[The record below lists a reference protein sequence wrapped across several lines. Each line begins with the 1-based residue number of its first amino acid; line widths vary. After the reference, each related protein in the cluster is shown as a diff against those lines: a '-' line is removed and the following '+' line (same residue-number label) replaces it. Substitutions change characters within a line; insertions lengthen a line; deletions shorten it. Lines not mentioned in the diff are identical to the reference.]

1 MLPFNAMLYRRV
13 GAVGAV
19 IANGQSWIVS
29 DGAID
34 AAPQARY
41 TAQANGSS
49 SYIGDSATISDWR
62 TPTAT
67 GAGDAV
73 WVEFTLSS
81 GSTPNIGT
89 LNTRQQLTSARDIGL
104 TRLSAGTSSCV
115 VLVKFYDAA
124 SGGNLLGS
132 NTLTL
137 TATRTNT

>member
-19 IANGQSWIVS
+19 IANGQSWSVS
-29 DGAID
+29 DDAFD
-34 AAPQARY
+34 AASQARY
-41 TAQANGSS
+41 TAEANGAS
-49 SYIGDSATISDWR
+49 SYIGDSATISNWR

-81 GSTPNIGT
+81 GTTPNVGT
-89 LNTRQQLTSARDIGL
+89 LNTRQQLNSARQIGFS
-104 TRLSAGTSSCV
+104 RFAAGTSSCV